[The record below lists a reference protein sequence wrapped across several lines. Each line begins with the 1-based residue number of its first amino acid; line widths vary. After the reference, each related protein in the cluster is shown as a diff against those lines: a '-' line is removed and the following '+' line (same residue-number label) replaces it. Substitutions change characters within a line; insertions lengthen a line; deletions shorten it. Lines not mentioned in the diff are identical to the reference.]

1 MYRILT
7 RSREAAW
14 RKDRN
19 FNGGGRIL
27 RLGIF
32 LTGYKNVEAKYEKC
46 LADGML

>member
-1 MYRILT
+1 MQRILT
-7 RSREAAW
+7 RSREAAR

-32 LTGYKNVEAKYEKC
+32 LPVRKHVETKYEKC
-46 LADGML
+46 LAVGMP